1 MVGSA
6 VTRHLVEAGHDVH
19 ALSRSPISEA
29 KLAAAGAVPVKGDI
43 LDASTLRSLVEGAEM
58 VFHVAGVN
66 ELCSRDPGLMWRVNV
81 EGTRAIMTA
90 CRAAGAGRLVH
101 TSSAVTIGERKG
113 TVATEDSP
121 HRGFFLSEYERS
133 KHEAERILLGEAD
146 GLDVVS
152 VNPSSVQ
159 GPGRSTGTGRI
170 FLAAANGRL
179 PFLFDT
185 TISLVDVD
193 DCARG
198 HLLAAEHGVAGER
211 YLLSGAALDLRE
223 AMHLLSDATGRRT
236 SPRYVKPGAVKSV
249 SAVVEAIFRVMGR
262 QPPVCREAA
271 RVMLHG
277 HRYDG
282 SRASRDLG
290 LDYTPVR
297 ETITRT
303 VDWFADQGLWRRP

>member
-1 MVGSA
+1 
-6 VTRHLVEAGHDVH
+6 
-19 ALSRSPISEA
+19 
-29 KLAAAGAVPVKGDI
+29 
-43 LDASTLRSLVEGAEM
+43 M
-58 VFHVAGVN
+58 VFHVAGIN

-81 EGTRAIMTA
+81 DGTRAIMTA
-90 CRAAGAGRLVH
+90 CRAAGTGRLVH
-101 TSSAVTIGERKG
+101 TSSAVTIGDREG
-113 TVATEDSP
+113 TVATEHSP

-133 KHEAERILLGEAD
+133 KHEAERILLAEAD
-146 GLDVVS
+146 GMDVVS

-170 FLAAANGRL
+170 LLAAANGRL
-179 PFLFDT
+179 PLLFDT
-185 TISLVDVD
+185 TISLVDID

-198 HLLAAEHGVAGER
+198 HLLAAEHGVSGER
-211 YLLSGAALDLRE
+211 YLLSGAVLDMRQALR
-223 AMHLLSDATGRRT
+223 LLSDATGHRL
-236 SPRYVKPGAVKSV
+236 SPRYVKPAAVRGV
-249 SAVVEAIFRVMGR
+249 SAVVEAVFGVMGR

-290 LDYTPVR
+290 LDYTPVS

-303 VDWFADQGLWRRP
+303 VEWFADEGLWSSR